1 MRKIIRNQFDNDENW
16 SIQHDALLL
25 PKNVVVYADDHAISF
40 EQFEIIEEN
49 AEVVNV
55 DSKDTSVK
63 VFHFDDPALIKL
75 TAKIGVEKLLN
86 MTFLQAVTMIFDCW
100 EEYKLC

>member
-1 MRKIIRNQFDNDENW
+1 MRKIIRNQFDTDENW

-25 PKNVVVYADDHAISF
+25 SKNVVVYADDHAISF
-40 EQFEIIEEN
+40 EQFDNIDAN
-49 AEVVNV
+49 AEVVDV

-63 VFHFDDPALIKL
+63 VFHFDNPALIKL
-75 TAKIGVEKLLN
+75 TAKIGVDKLLD
-86 MTFLQAVTMIFDCW
+86 MSFIQAVTMMFDDW